1 MSLAFAELKY
11 SLHDRYNRERV
22 YKAKLREWRY
32 FKNVRKE
39 EYDVIK
45 KKSRRAKAEG
55 RRNLEFRV
63 HGVLVPQGKIERHCR
78 EDTSLDPDDTGES
91 NPHIRY
97 IIVVLADWEQK
108 PISGTLNL
116 QRHHG

>member
-22 YKAKLREWRY
+22 YKAKLREWKF

-39 EYDVIK
+39 EYDIIK

-55 RRNLEFRV
+55 RKNLEFRV

-78 EDTSLDPDDTGES
+78 EGTSFDLDDTGER

-97 IIVVLADWEQK
+97 MIVVLADLEQK
-108 PISGTLNL
+108 PISGILNL
-116 QRHHG
+116 QHRHG